1 MDQTVSR
8 YSQVGRSVKVNT
20 EKPHKKRIVKPEGG
34 ACSLHLLVKNHQSLT
49 PQRNHQQYRILKYRP
64 QQRMLGGGK
73 SRWKKPSLT
82 LENSF
87 QHSCPEMSLLF
98 GVLCKQW
105 WHHPTSLIHNEVNT
119 NVDLCLFFI
128 CMESYFYVVKVV
140 LYQNIFQ
147 ERSVGWKLCRLCLSW
162 LPPPAGN
169 PKPHAKPV
177 TSLAP
182 PTGRKSQGR
191 MRSL

>member
-1 MDQTVSR
+1 M
-8 YSQVGRSVKVNT
+8 KVNT

-105 WHHPTSLIHNEVNT
+105 WHHPTSLIHNE
-119 NVDLCLFFI
+119 
-128 CMESYFYVVKVV
+128 
-140 LYQNIFQ
+140 